1 MKRKAFKTIK
11 QAVSGL
17 LIGSILGVL
26 TVALGYRIVLFFKMM
41 P

>member
-1 MKRKAFKTIK
+1 MKRKTFKSIK
-11 QAVSGL
+11 QALSGI

-26 TVALGYRIVLFFKMM
+26 TVALGYRIVVFFKMM